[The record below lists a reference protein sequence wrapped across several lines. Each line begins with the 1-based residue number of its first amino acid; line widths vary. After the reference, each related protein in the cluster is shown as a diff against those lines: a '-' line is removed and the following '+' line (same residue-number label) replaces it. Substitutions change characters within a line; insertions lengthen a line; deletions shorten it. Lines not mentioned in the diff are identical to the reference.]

1 MVRLT
6 PERFETIS
14 ERIGYRFQDR
24 LLLVTA
30 LSHSSMKRKHG
41 DYERLEFLGDRV
53 LGLVIAEYLFR
64 RNTTHREGDL
74 AASHSALVRAEACA
88 DAGIAIDLA
97 GMIMVGSGE
106 RAKGMHANRTVQGDV
121 MEALIAA
128 IYLDG
133 GLEPARAFVLRLWE
147 PLIAEPGRAKKDAK
161 TFLQEW
167 VLARSLPIPAYRMV
181 RREGSEHEPLFLVE
195 VEVAGK
201 APASGTGKS
210 KRAAEQEAAEALLKR
225 ERIRR

>member
-1 MVRLT
+1 MARLT

-64 RNTTHREGDL
+64 RNATHREGDL

-88 DAGIAIDLA
+88 DAGVAIDLSD
-97 GMIMVGSGE
+97 MIMVGTGE
-106 RAKGMHANRTVQGDV
+106 RAKGMNTNRTVQGDV

-133 GLEPARAFVLRLWE
+133 GLEAARDFVMRLWE
-147 PLIAEPGRAKKDAK
+147 PLIAEPGRTKKDAK

-167 VLARSLPIPAYRMV
+167 VLARALPIPVYRMV
-181 RREGSEHEPLFLVE
+181 KREGSEHEPLFVVE
-195 VEVAGK
+195 LDVAGK